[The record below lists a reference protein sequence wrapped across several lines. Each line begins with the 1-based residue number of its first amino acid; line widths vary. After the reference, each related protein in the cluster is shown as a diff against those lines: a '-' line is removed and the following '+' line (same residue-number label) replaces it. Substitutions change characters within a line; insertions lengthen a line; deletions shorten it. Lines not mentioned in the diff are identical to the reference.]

1 MPVRGK
7 NCKLAGWSSLGVF
20 GRTEGRQPGQWQ
32 PRVLVVHRLCRATE
46 GLQSRRACSDL
57 SGQKGLEVG
66 EHLDVC
72 CRLKGGRNGGVGLER
87 FQWYFSL
94 SCTEEGNG
102 NPLQCSCLENPRDGS
117 QAV

>member
-87 FQWYFSL
+87 FQW
-94 SCTEEGNG
+94 
-102 NPLQCSCLENPRDGS
+102 
-117 QAV
+117 